1 MSTSHRPR
9 RTVTRIPSLALPPS
23 QLCIPDAAL
32 LALARILGEI
42 AAQASDRAITST
54 VGVSERRAHAN

>member
-1 MSTSHRPR
+1 MSTSPRPR

-23 QLCIPDAAL
+23 QLGIPDAAL

-42 AAQASDRAITST
+42 AAQASNRSITSA
-54 VGVSERRAHAN
+54 VDVSERSVHAN

>member
-9 RTVTRIPSLALPPS
+9 RTVTRISSLALPPS
-23 QLCIPDAAL
+23 QLGIPDAAL

-42 AAQASDRAITST
+42 AAQASNRPIPST
-54 VGVSERRAHAN
+54 GGINEKRSHAD